1 MFLGFRYETP
11 GFEIPDCSIDSY
23 WVPVSDGVEFNSE
36 FLTNVKVPLAA
47 LASRGCVMLGETSFQ
62 KPDLEE
68 RLQAVKCI
76 QGLEVANLH
85 LS

>member
-36 FLTNVKVPLAA
+36 FLTNVKVPWPPWL
-47 LASRGCVMLGETSFQ
+47 RE
-62 KPDLEE
+62 
-68 RLQAVKCI
+68 AV
-76 QGLEVANLH
+76 
-85 LS
+85 